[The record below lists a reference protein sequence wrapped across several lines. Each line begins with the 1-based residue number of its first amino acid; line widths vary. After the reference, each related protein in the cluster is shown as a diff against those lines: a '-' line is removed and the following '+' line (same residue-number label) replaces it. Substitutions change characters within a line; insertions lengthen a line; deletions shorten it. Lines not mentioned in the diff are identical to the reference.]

1 MEKARQF
8 LCIYDKSN
16 DYNERLLSLYNGLY
30 LLLKDE
36 LWSKVQGIGM
46 ERERLE
52 DALAYVREDEEKS
65 GKTLLPTVNLKL
77 IIKVPFGE
85 TLFENTSFIDFGLIV
100 SFVFEI

>member
-36 LWSKVQGIGM
+36 IWSKVQGIGM

-52 DALAYVREDEEKS
+52 DALAYVREDEEG
-65 GKTLLPTVNLKL
+65 GKTILDEENLEALYNLLSSLL
-77 IIKVPFGE
+77 
-85 TLFENTSFIDFGLIV
+85 SA
-100 SFVFEI
+100 

>member
-36 LWSKVQGIGM
+36 IWSKVQGIGM

-52 DALAYVREDEEKS
+52 DA
-65 GKTLLPTVNLKL
+65 
-77 IIKVPFGE
+77 
-85 TLFENTSFIDFGLIV
+85 
-100 SFVFEI
+100 

>member
-36 LWSKVQGIGM
+36 IWSKVQGIGM

-52 DALAYVREDEEKS
+52 DALAYVREDEEGGRIILDEENLEALYS
-65 GKTLLPTVNLKL
+65 LLSSLLTA
-77 IIKVPFGE
+77 
-85 TLFENTSFIDFGLIV
+85 
-100 SFVFEI
+100 

>member
-8 LCIYDKSN
+8 LCIYDESN

-36 LWSKVQGIGM
+36 IWSKVQGIGM

-52 DALAYVREDEEKS
+52 DALAYVREDEEGGRTILDEENLEALYS
-65 GKTLLPTVNLKL
+65 LLSSLLTA
-77 IIKVPFGE
+77 
-85 TLFENTSFIDFGLIV
+85 
-100 SFVFEI
+100 

>member
-36 LWSKVQGIGM
+36 IWSKVQGIGI
-46 ERERLE
+46 EKERLE

-65 GKTLLPTVNLKL
+65 GKTVLSNAEFSNLRSLLSSLLEEK
-77 IIKVPFGE
+77 
-85 TLFENTSFIDFGLIV
+85 
-100 SFVFEI
+100 

>member
-36 LWSKVQGIGM
+36 IWSKVQGIGM
-46 ERERLE
+46 ERERPG
-52 DALAYVREDEEKS
+52 RERGGGFL
-65 GKTLLPTVNLKL
+65 GKK
-77 IIKVPFGE
+77 IHPF
-85 TLFENTSFIDFGLIV
+85 SFSATF
-100 SFVFEI
+100 

>member
-36 LWSKVQGIGM
+36 IWSKVQGIGI

-52 DALAYVREDEEKS
+52 DALAYVRECRALS
-65 GKTLLPTVNLKL
+65 STFSSL
-77 IIKVPFGE
+77 IPLGRKIGLVSRRAFSRFPSP
-85 TLFENTSFIDFGLIV
+85 SF
-100 SFVFEI
+100 

>member
-36 LWSKVQGIGM
+36 IWSKVQGIGM

-52 DALAYVREDEEKS
+52 DALAYVREDEEKTVLS
-65 GKTLLPTVNLKL
+65 NAELSNLRSLLSSLLEEK
-77 IIKVPFGE
+77 
-85 TLFENTSFIDFGLIV
+85 
-100 SFVFEI
+100 